1 MCPITGIA
9 VSDSVSSVPEA
20 LSTGVRKQAVAVPI
34 AYSGGNWAGDHTV
47 RGTVMG
53 ERSKGKDK
61 GKAKKAQKAAKP
73 DKRPHVQQKEQQDAT
88 RPPV

>member
-1 MCPITGIA
+1 MVRQSA
-9 VSDSVSSVPEA
+9 
-20 LSTGVRKQAVAVPI
+20 VRK
-34 AYSGGNWAGDHTV
+34 AYSGRNWACVQKEGAP
-47 RGTVMG
+47 GMG

>member
-1 MCPITGIA
+1 MCPITPTR
-9 VSDSVSSVPEA
+9 VSDTVSSVPEA
-20 LSTGVRKQAVAVPI
+20 YGRQSAARK
-34 AYSGGNWAGDHTV
+34 AYSGGKVGLRPRIQGASG
-47 RGTVMG
+47 MG

-61 GKAKKAQKAAKP
+61 GKAKKAQKASKP